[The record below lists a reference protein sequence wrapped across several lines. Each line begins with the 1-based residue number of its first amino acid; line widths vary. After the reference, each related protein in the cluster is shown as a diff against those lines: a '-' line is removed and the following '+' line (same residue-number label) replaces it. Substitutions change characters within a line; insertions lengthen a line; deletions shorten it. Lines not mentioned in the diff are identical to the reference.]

1 MSFFIDFIKNDNGMS
16 LVETIAAIAL
26 FAIVCLP
33 VFMLISKQQIQIGLG
48 KDRLLATTL
57 VQELAED
64 LLSDYDQKKI
74 DRFQEHL
81 NKYNFTASVEEDS
94 IIKDKVNKIAVT
106 VYYKDDKK
114 HNQKKLTY
122 LEFLVYDGL

>member
-81 NKYNFTASVEEDS
+81 NKYNFTASVEEY
-94 IIKDKVNKIAVT
+94 IR
-106 VYYKDDKK
+106 
-114 HNQKKLTY
+114 
-122 LEFLVYDGL
+122 